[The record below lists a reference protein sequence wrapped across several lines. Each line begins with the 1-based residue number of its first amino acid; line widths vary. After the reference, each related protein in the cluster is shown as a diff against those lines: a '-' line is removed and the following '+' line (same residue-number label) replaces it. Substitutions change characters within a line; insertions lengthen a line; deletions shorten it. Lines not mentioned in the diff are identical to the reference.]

1 MTAYRLQHPGRRRD
15 RVPLVFLSVERMI
28 VFTPCLMD
36 ADSRS
41 FVASFF
47 CSNQRVFVQF
57 FFSAVS
63 PSQSIRV
70 NRRKAESEDSES
82 FVTQKVLLRTQAG
95 FLP

>member
-15 RVPLVFLSVERMI
+15 RVPLVFLSVERTI

-57 FFSAVS
+57 FFFSRLSLAVN
-63 PSQSIRV
+63 PCQQ
-70 NRRKAESEDSES
+70 KESG
-82 FVTQKVLLRTQAG
+82 K
-95 FLP
+95 